1 MKKKSLLLIFTT
13 AFSLGV
19 MTTASANADSTTD
32 QGGDAS
38 NLTSTTTL
46 SLSNIYNKPSLSP
59 SELETSQMLI
69 GGSGLTWHYQST
81 KKYNNLSTKQ
91 FLVQLGGAWQ
101 HHDYSTIGSQAVKK
115 GLSGKHWYTVKRYTA
130 KNAGHAYVKVIAKV
144 YSNAARTHL
153 LTSLEEDWRA

>member
-69 GGSGLTWHYQST
+69 GG
-81 KKYNNLSTKQ
+81 
-91 FLVQLGGAWQ
+91 AWQ

-130 KNAGHAYVKVIAKV
+130 KNAGHAYVKVVAKV